1 LFLPAEKVNLLGQ
14 TPIMI
19 KVAMVDDHALLRN
32 ALATIINSFG
42 GYQVLFQ
49 ANNGRHFI
57 HLLDPDNLP
66 NIVLM
71 DVTMPMMNGFET
83 TLWVS
88 NNHPDMKV
96 IALSMLNDERTVIKM
111 LRSGAKGYLLK
122 DTEIEDLRAALH
134 EVSDRGIYI
143 NDILYKNI
151 VHTINGRHFQDMEEN
166 EQQVAMDLG
175 EREKEFLRWLCTDKS
190 YKEIAAEMYLSPRTV
205 DGYRDNLFEKLKVAS
220 RVGLVL
226 FAIRND
232 IAQL

>member
-1 LFLPAEKVNLLGQ
+1 MPKV
-14 TPIMI
+14 
-19 KVAMVDDHALLRN
+19 VMVDDHALLRD
-32 ALATIINSFG
+32 ALAKFINGFD
-42 GYQVLFQ
+42 GYSVLFQ

-57 HLLDPDNLP
+57 QMLDSGNLP
-66 NIVLM
+66 DIVLM
-71 DVTMPMMNGFET
+71 DVTMPLMNGFET
-83 TLWVS
+83 ALWVS
-88 NNHPDMKV
+88 ANHPNMKV
-96 IALSMLNDERTVIKM
+96 IALSMLNDERTVIRM

-122 DTEIEDLRAALH
+122 DTELDELRKAMD

-151 VHTINGRHFQDMEEN
+151 VHTINGKYFQDMEEN

-190 YKEIAAEMYLSPRTV
+190 YKEIATEMYLSPRTV

-232 IAQL
+232 IAKL

>member
-1 LFLPAEKVNLLGQ
+1 MP
-14 TPIMI
+14 

-32 ALATIINSFG
+32 ALAKFINGFT
-42 GYQVLFQ
+42 GYSVLFQ

-57 HLLDPDNLP
+57 QMLDSGNLP
-66 NIVLM
+66 DIVLM
-71 DVTMPMMNGFET
+71 DVTMPLMNGFET
-83 TLWVS
+83 ALWVS
-88 NNHPDMKV
+88 ANHPNMKV
-96 IALSMLNDERTVIKM
+96 IALSMLNDERTVIRM

-122 DTEIEDLRAALH
+122 DTELDELRKAMD
-134 EVSDRGIYI
+134 EVFDRGIYI

-151 VHTINGRHFQDMEEN
+151 VHTINGKYFQDMEEN

-190 YKEIAAEMYLSPRTV
+190 YKEIATEMYLSPRTV
-205 DGYRDNLFEKLKVAS
+205 DGYRDNLFDKLKVAS

-232 IAQL
+232 IAKL